1 LDFSLNEK
9 SMKKLFT
16 SLLIVSLCQVAFS
29 QQKEFSWL
37 LGKWKMKDKSVFEQ
51 WKTDADGKTLVGQSY
66 RVKERETILM
76 EEIRFTFSDNSF
88 HYIPEVAGD
97 QGPVDF
103 TITQHSV
110 DGFVAEN
117 PKHDFPKLIRYKF
130 IRKDG
135 KDWIEAS
142 IEGDGKVIPYQFER
156 VE

>member
-1 LDFSLNEK
+1 
-9 SMKKLFT
+9 MKTFITCALVLA
-16 SLLIVSLCQVAFS
+16 SCLAFG

-37 LGKWKMKDKSVFEQ
+37 VGKWKMKDKSVFEE
-51 WKTDADGKTLVGQSY
+51 WKTDADGKTLIGSSY
-66 RVKERETILM
+66 RVKDGQTIPM
-76 EEIRFTFSDNSF
+76 EEIRFTFSNNSF
-88 HYIPEVAGD
+88 HYIPDIAGD

-103 TITQHSV
+103 TITQHSA

-130 IRKDG
+130 IKKDG
-135 KDWIEAS
+135 KDWIEAA